1 MSEGT
6 LDPQVAELAEA
17 AKQPGTFNLLEV
29 IKDRAYPTEDV
40 NIYLDEQ
47 TAYEAAVLKE
57 KLENTDAKS
66 KTYVQIEKE
75 LEALVS
81 KMEESKYVFSITGI
95 SEGKREELYE
105 ESTKVFPVEYKE
117 DKNPFT
123 GEVTRNEV
131 ESKERDRLF
140 TNMLWSAHIAKVTA
154 PTGDVQNAMTTA
166 EVTQLRE
173 ALPLAAVGTINQAI
187 DKIRAA
193 TAVFMFTVDEDFLAK
208 S

>member
-1 MSEGT
+1 MSEEVFEAEVNE
-6 LDPQVAELAEA
+6 LVAEAT
-17 AKQPGTFNLLEV
+17 KPGKFNLLEV
-29 IKDRAYPTEDV
+29 IKDRAYPTETV
-40 NIYLDEQ
+40 NVYLDEE
-47 TAYEAAVLKE
+47 TAYHASVVKE
-57 KLENTDAKS
+57 KLDSTDVKS
-66 KTYVQIEKE
+66 KDYQM
-75 LEALVS
+75 LERDLDTLVA
-81 KMEESKYVFSITGI
+81 KLEESKYVFSIIGI

-105 ESTKVFPVEYKE
+105 ESIKVFPVEYKE

-123 GEVTRNEV
+123 GEVTRNEL

-140 TNMLWSAHIAKVTA
+140 TNMLWAAHISQVTA
-154 PTGDVQNAMTTA
+154 PNGDIQGVMSTA
-166 EVTQLRE
+166 EVTQLRD

>member
-1 MSEGT
+1 MSEET
-6 LDPQVAELAEA
+6 LDPQVEQLAEE
-17 AKQPGTFNLLEV
+17 AKKPGKFNLLEV
-29 IKDRAYPTEDV
+29 IKDRAYPSDDV
-40 NIYLDEQ
+40 NIYLDEE
-47 TAYEAAVLKE
+47 TAYHASLIKE
-57 KLENTDAKS
+57 KLENVDSKAKEY
-66 KTYVQIEKE
+66 KT
-75 LEALVS
+75 LEAELDALV
-81 KMEESKYVFSITGI
+81 KKLDESKYVFTITGI

-105 ESTKVFPVEYKE
+105 KAVEVFPVEYKE

-123 GEVTRNEV
+123 GEVTRNELDN
-131 ESKERDRLF
+131 KERDRLF

-154 PTGDVQNAMTTA
+154 PTGDIQEAMTTA
-166 EVTQLRE
+166 EVTQLRD